1 MAKKLFFAFVIS
13 AAFLVSCN
21 QSAKENDTKQLDVA
35 VDPLLS
41 KYKKYI
47 TVSSNTADTINRY
60 YIVYTQIIGSGE
72 IFTIKLNNG
81 KQLIGSTKDNDFKFK
96 IWLSEK
102 DEKTGKETGYESNT
116 IPISLTATEYS
127 KSPTAHIEL
136 KEYKI
141 VQGQQ
146 VLSTRATKPPSNQI
160 IIDAGHPFD

>member
-1 MAKKLFFAFVIS
+1 M
-13 AAFLVSCN
+13 
-21 QSAKENDTKQLDVA
+21 DVA

-102 DEKTGKETGYESNT
+102 DEKTGKETGDMKV
-116 IPISLTATEYS
+116 I
-127 KSPTAHIEL
+127 
-136 KEYKI
+136 
-141 VQGQQ
+141 QF
-146 VLSTRATKPPSNQI
+146 
-160 IIDAGHPFD
+160 PFH